1 MKPFG
6 LLLFLL
12 LLLLLPAGAQRSEN
26 RLPDGKSRD
35 LAIMKLDHTK
45 SKEDVAE
52 ILELAAAL
60 QEDLDESQE
69 YIVDLKSLRR
79 AERIE
84 KLARNIKNRMKRLF

>member
-1 MKPFG
+1 MKLLG

-12 LLLLLPAGAQRSEN
+12 FLLPVGAQRSES

-35 LAIMKLDHTK
+35 LAIMKQDHAK
-45 SKEDVAE
+45 SKDEVAE
-52 ILELAAAL
+52 ILELAAEL
-60 QEDLDESQE
+60 QKDLDESQE
-69 YIVDLKSLRR
+69 YVVDLNNLRR